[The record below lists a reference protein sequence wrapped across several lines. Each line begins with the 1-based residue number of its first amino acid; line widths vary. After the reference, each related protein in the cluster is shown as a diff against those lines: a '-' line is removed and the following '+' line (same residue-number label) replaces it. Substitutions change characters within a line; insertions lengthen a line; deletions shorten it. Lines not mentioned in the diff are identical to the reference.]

1 MVVVKK
7 LVANTI
13 MWLLG
18 WHVEGEAPDHP
29 KFIVVG
35 HPHTSNWDFPL
46 FVFTLWA
53 LDLPMK
59 WMGKQS
65 LFEGPFGWLFRSLG
79 GLPVDRSGGQNT
91 VQAVA
96 KLFESRDH
104 LMLGIA
110 PSGTRKGGA
119 YWKSGFY
126 YMAMQANVPLVL
138 GSIDFKKRAGRIIG
152 IVHPT
157 GDIESDMERIREMYS
172 GVEGRY
178 PDRQMPIRL
187 RSEQP
192 TDHSPQ
198 NK

>member
-1 MVVVKK
+1 MVKK
-7 LVANTI
+7 LIAKVI

-18 WHVEGEAPDHP
+18 WHVEGNVPDHP

-46 FVFTLWA
+46 FVFTLWI
-53 LDLPMK
+53 LDMPMK

-65 LFEGPFGWLFRSLG
+65 LFQGPFAWLFRSLG
-79 GLPVDRSGGQNT
+79 GLPVDRSGGKNT

-96 KLFESRDH
+96 ELFADHDH

-110 PSGTRKGGA
+110 PSGTRKGGEH
-119 YWKSGFY
+119 WRSGFY
-126 YMAMQANVPLVL
+126 HMAMQANVPLVL

-152 IVHPT
+152 TVYPT
-157 GDIESDMERIREMYS
+157 GDIEADMERIRELYA

-178 PDRQMPIRL
+178 PERQMPIRL
-187 RSEQP
+187 RSEADS
-192 TDHSPQ
+192 DHSPQ